1 MSQSSTHTQSS
12 IARHRRSHNGDKP
25 YTCTFCDAA
34 YADKKRLQEHILSH
48 TGDRPY
54 KCKFCKFRSKRKEN
68 LRNHGL
74 RYHPGNSE
82 DFGLDSSAVAATKK
96 TTPAPSAPTF
106 SPAKEDRSVES
117 SSIAGPSRRR
127 RESNPD
133 GAAADRDRH
142 PSSDNKRRKRSG
154 AASETS
160 TNDNSHIVGHINED
174 GSIEPVAAAAS
185 SSSSSMAEAGPPST
199 SSPARIVVAVPL
211 EELTYDTQAIVVDAD
226 MEEIAAP
233 GERRG
238 S

>member
-1 MSQSSTHTQSS
+1 MQCRNPAPTRNRPSPDTAAPTTATSRTPARSVTPPTPTRSGCRSTSFPTPGTDPTSASSASFA
-12 IARHRRSHNGDKP
+12 ARGASLPPSDLDLFLRSRDKQTP
-25 YTCTFCDAA
+25 CHC
-34 YADKKRLQEHILSH
+34 
-48 TGDRPY
+48 
-54 KCKFCKFRSKRKEN
+54 RKEN

-82 DFGLDSSAVAATKK
+82 DFGLDSSTVAATKK

-174 GSIEPVAAAAS
+174 GSIEP
-185 SSSSSMAEAGPPST
+185 
-199 SSPARIVVAVPL
+199 
-211 EELTYDTQAIVVDAD
+211 
-226 MEEIAAP
+226 
-233 GERRG
+233 GE
-238 S
+238 